1 MKIIA
6 DSAIPFLRGVL
17 EPFAEVE
24 YLPGTAI
31 SAADVRNADALVIR
45 TRTRCDE
52 KLLADSRVKLIAT
65 ATIGF
70 DHIDTAW
77 CAAHGI
83 EVTTAAG
90 CNARGVLQW
99 VGAALVHLSRTQGW
113 QPAERTLGIVGV
125 GHVGSLVKAY
135 AEGWGFRVVCCDPP
149 REERE
154 RCGFRTLEEVAR
166 EADILTFHT
175 PLDAST
181 RHMADSRLFGLMK
194 PGAILINSSRGE
206 VVDGEALL
214 RSGLGWALDV
224 WEHEP
229 HLDPALLENALLAT
243 PHIAGYSEQGKAN
256 ATAMSVA
263 SLARGRS
270 PGRNF
275 AGPSAGRTT
284 SRPKAAASRS
294 GPGISNPCATT
305 TPTAANIFSTNGA
318 DCARSGVRKRR
329 NRLFISEFALF

>member
-31 SAADVRNADALVIR
+31 SAAAVRNADALVIR

-125 GHVGSLVKAY
+125 
-135 AEGWGFRVVCCDPP
+135 
-149 REERE
+149 
-154 RCGFRTLEEVAR
+154 
-166 EADILTFHT
+166 
-175 PLDAST
+175 
-181 RHMADSRLFGLMK
+181 
-194 PGAILINSSRGE
+194 
-206 VVDGEALL
+206 
-214 RSGLGWALDV
+214 
-224 WEHEP
+224 
-229 HLDPALLENALLAT
+229 
-243 PHIAGYSEQGKAN
+243 
-256 ATAMSVA
+256 
-263 SLARGRS
+263 
-270 PGRNF
+270 
-275 AGPSAGRTT
+275 
-284 SRPKAAASRS
+284 
-294 GPGISNPCATT
+294 
-305 TPTAANIFSTNGA
+305 
-318 DCARSGVRKRR
+318 
-329 NRLFISEFALF
+329 